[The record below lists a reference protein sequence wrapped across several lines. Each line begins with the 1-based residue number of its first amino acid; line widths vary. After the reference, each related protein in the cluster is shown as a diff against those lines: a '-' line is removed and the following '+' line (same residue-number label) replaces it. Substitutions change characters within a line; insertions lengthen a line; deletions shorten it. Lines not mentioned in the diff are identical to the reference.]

1 MDVDD
6 IELILVL
13 LMLPLYLVL
22 PLGLLILALESKF
35 YKKMGFLTILLTA
48 LKKLF
53 IDLRVRNRH

>member
-48 LKKLF
+48 LKK
-53 IDLRVRNRH
+53 IIY